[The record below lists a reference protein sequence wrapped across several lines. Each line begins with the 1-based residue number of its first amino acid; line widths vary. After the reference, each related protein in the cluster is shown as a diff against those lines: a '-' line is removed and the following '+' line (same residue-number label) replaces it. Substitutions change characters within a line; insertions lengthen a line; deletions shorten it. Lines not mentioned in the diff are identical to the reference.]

1 MANKI
6 QFRRDV
12 GSSWVLKNPTLDQG
26 ELGLETDT
34 GLFKIG
40 TGLLPW
46 NSLPYSSGNSGSFQS
61 ALMPSMEEPVT
72 PDENNMRLYTSN
84 IAGRL
89 FPKFMGPSG
98 LSTSVQP
105 LLARNKIGYWC
116 PSGNVVTAP
125 GILGY
130 TPHTITGAVTLRNVS
145 VTNTFSRM
153 RRLGFVSVATVNGAA
168 GPRVAIA
175 QISLS
180 DGFGNGGFFKV
191 CRWGISDVTLVT
203 TAKTFVGVSAT
214 ATALPN
220 TEPATYLNSIGMGHG
235 TTDTNMFI
243 YYGGTVAQ
251 PPIDLGPNFPCDTS
265 NTDVY
270 ELALFAP
277 PNNTGIHWQVTRLN
291 TGHVA
296 SGFIPATS
304 INVTLPSD
312 KTLLTYHNMIR
323 YNGTTALAVGL
334 DVMSDYIETDY

>member
-12 GSSWVLKNPTLDQG
+12 GSSWVLKNPILSDG
-26 ELGLETDT
+26 ELGLETDS

-46 NSLPYSSGNSGSFQS
+46 NSLPYSSGNSGTFQS
-61 ALMPSMEEPVT
+61 ALMPNIEDPIP
-72 PDENNMRLYTSN
+72 PDENNMRLYTSS
-84 IAGRL
+84 ISGRL

-116 PSGNVVTAP
+116 PSGNSNTAP

-130 TPHTITGAVTLRNVS
+130 TPHTAVGTVVKNVS
-145 VTNTFSRM
+145 ITNLFTRM
-153 RRLGFVSVATVNGAA
+153 RRIGFNSAATA
-168 GPRVAIA
+168 GSASSTRVAVA
-175 QISLS
+175 QVSLS
-180 DGFGNGGFFKV
+180 NGLGQGGFFKV
-191 CRWGISDVTLVT
+191 CRWGIADTTLSP
-203 TAKTFVGVSAT
+203 TARTFVGVSAT
-214 ATALPN
+214 TTAL
-220 TEPATYLNSIGMGHG
+220 TGVEPSTMTNSIGMGHG
-235 TTDTNMFI
+235 SADTNMFI
-243 YYGGTVAQ
+243 YYGGSIAQ
-251 PPIDLGPNFPCDTS
+251 PPIDLGPDFPCNTS

-296 SGFIPATS
+296 SGFIAATS
-304 INVTLPSD
+304 LNVTLPSD
-312 KTLLTYHNMIR
+312 QTLLSYHQSVR
-323 YNGTTALAVGL
+323 SNGSTAGVVSF
-334 DVMSDYIETDY
+334 DIMSDYIETDY